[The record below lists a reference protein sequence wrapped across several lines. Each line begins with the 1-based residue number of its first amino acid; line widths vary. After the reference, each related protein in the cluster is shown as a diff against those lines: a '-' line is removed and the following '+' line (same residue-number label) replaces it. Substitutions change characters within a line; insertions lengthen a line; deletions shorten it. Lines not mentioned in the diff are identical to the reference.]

1 MPFKAEC
8 LTRLGDIEA
17 SQWNALQ
24 GTQCPFLRHEF
35 LVALEHSGCVGEGTG
50 WQPTYWVVRD
60 SEGLLAALPSYLK
73 SHSWGEFVFDQSWGQ
88 YLAQRGEP
96 YYPKLL
102 TAVPFSPVP
111 GARLLVR
118 AGLQRTAIAPLLIQV
133 LEQATQIQQLS
144 SAHALFV
151 DDTDRQLLHDAGWLL
166 RRDCQFHWHNQGY
179 SDFDSYLATFTAEKR
194 KKTKRERRRCL
205 EAGISFRTLHGS
217 DLTPDLLQIIYDL
230 HAQTFRA
237 RGNEPYLNLAFFSEI
252 ARTLGDAL
260 MVKLAVREGEP
271 VATAIFFWSQEAL
284 YGRYWGAQADFHSLH
299 FECCYHQGIEFCI
312 ERGISRFEP
321 GTQGEHKISRGFAP
335 QLTWSAHHL
344 VNPQLRAAV
353 ADFLEREAD
362 AVAQYAAEVE
372 QHTPFRRS

>member
-1 MPFKAEC
+1 MSFKAEC
-8 LTRLGDIEA
+8 LTRLDEVDA
-17 SQWNALQ
+17 SKWNALQ
-24 GTQCPFLRHEF
+24 GTDCPFLRHEF
-35 LVALEHSGCVGEGTG
+35 LSALEHSGCVGDGTG
-50 WQPTYWVVRD
+50 WQPTHWVVRD
-60 SEGLLAALPSYLK
+60 DEGLLAALPSYLK
-73 SHSWGEFVFDQSWGQ
+73 MHSWGEFVFDHSWGQ
-88 YLAQRGEP
+88 YLAQRGEA

-118 AGLQRTAIAPLLIQV
+118 AGLERAAIAPLLIEV
-133 LEQATQIQQLS
+133 LQQATQLQELS
-144 SAHALFV
+144 SAHVLFV
-151 DDTDRQLLHDAGWLL
+151 DETDRQLLQDAGWLL
-166 RRDCQFHWHNQGY
+166 RSDCQFHWHNQGY
-179 SDFDSYLATFTAEKR
+179 DSFESYLATFTAEKR

-205 EAGISFRTLHGS
+205 EAGISFRTLHGP
-217 DLTPDLLQIIYDL
+217 DLTPELLQTIYDL

-237 RGNEPYLNLAFFSEI
+237 RGNEPYLNLPFFTEI
-252 ARTLGDAL
+252 AQTLGDSL
-260 MVKLAVREGEP
+260 MVKLALREDEP

-284 YGRYWGAQADFHSLH
+284 YGRYWGAKADFHSLH

-353 ADFLEREAD
+353 ADFLEREAL
-362 AVAQYAAEVE
+362 AVDHYAAEVE
-372 QHTPFRRS
+372 QHTPFRRP